1 MNWSPTLTLLA
12 APNTNT
18 YTYICGFQ
26 RAKES
31 K

>member
-18 YTYICGFQ
+18 YICGFQ